1 MGNAAKRLRRE
12 KKQKAAK
19 TTRIVL
25 ITLGIIL
32 ALALIGALVF
42 ALLPDKAQNN
52 DSGKANNSGSDNA
65 SGNNTDTTPATDTS
79 DKNFDRVTLNVSYT
93 DKDGN
98 SHTGDIVI
106 ELRDDCAPITVAN
119 FKKLVSEGYYDG
131 TDFFRIIDGMM
142 IQGGENSER
151 TADYIK
157 GEFSDNGV
165 KNPLS
170 HVRGTVSMAR
180 RAVAYDGVSAYNSAS
195 AGFFIVQQD
204 YTYWDGQY
212 AAFGTV
218 VEGMEHVDAIAGTEL
233 VYSETYGDVVAPK
246 YPAIVNYATLQEASN

>member
-25 ITLGIIL
+25 ITLSIVL
-32 ALALIGALVF
+32 ALALIGALIF
-42 ALLPDKAQNN
+42 ALLPDKAKNS
-52 DSGKANNSGSDNA
+52 DSGKSNESTSGS
-65 SGNNTDTTPATDTS
+65 NTDTTPATDTG
-79 DKNFDRVTLNVSYT
+79 DKNFDRVTLNVSYA
-93 DKDGN
+93 DKNGN

-131 TDFFRIIDGMM
+131 TEFFRIIDGMM

-157 GEFSDNGV
+157 GEFSDNGI

-180 RAVAYDGVSAYNSAS
+180 RGSYYDGVPAYDSAS
-195 AGFFIVQQD
+195 AGFFIVQKD
-204 YTYWDGQY
+204 YPYWDGQY

-233 VYSETYGDVVAPK
+233 VYSETYGSVVAPK
-246 YPAIVNYATLQEASN
+246 YPAIINHATLAEAGE

>member
-1 MGNAAKRLRRE
+1 MGNASKKQRAAQ
-12 KKQKAAK
+12 KQKAAK
-19 TTRIVL
+19 TTHIVL
-25 ITLGIIL
+25 ISVCSILVLGM
-32 ALALIGALVF
+32 IGALAF
-42 ALLPDKAQNN
+42 ALWPEPQK
-52 DSGKANNSGSDNA
+52 
-65 SGNNTDTTPATDTS
+65 TY
-79 DKNFDRVTLNVSYT
+79 DRVNLNVSYT

-142 IQGGENSER
+142 IQGGENDSK

-157 GEFSDNGV
+157 GEFSANGV

-170 HVRGTVSMAR
+170 HVRGTISMAR
-180 RAVAYDGVSAYNSAS
+180 RGSYYDGVPAYDSAS

-204 YTYWDGQY
+204 YTSWDGQY

-218 VEGMEHVDAIAGTEL
+218 IEGMEHVDAIAGTEL
-233 VYSETYGDVVAPK
+233 VYSEKYGDVVAPK
-246 YPAIVNYATLQEASN
+246 YPAVINSATLAGKSK